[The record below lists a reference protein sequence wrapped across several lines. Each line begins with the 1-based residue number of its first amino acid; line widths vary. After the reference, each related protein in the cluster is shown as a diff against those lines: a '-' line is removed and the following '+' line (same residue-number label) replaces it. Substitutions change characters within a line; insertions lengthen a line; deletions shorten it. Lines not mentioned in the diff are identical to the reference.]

1 MSRIGSS
8 AIKVPDG
15 VQVELSGQ
23 ELKAKGK
30 MGELSLKF
38 CSEVLPK
45 IDGESILLQPLEDT
59 K

>member
-30 MGELSLKF
+30 MGELSLIF
-38 CSEVLPK
+38 CSEVLP
-45 IDGESILLQPLEDT
+45 G
-59 K
+59 